1 MFDQVSL
8 LLSEEKG
15 GLFDIGASVPLIAIQ
30 FLALM
35 FILDNILY
43 SPLIEVINSRNTFIL
58 GNLSKASELV
68 ASASEIT
75 KKYEEELLVVRKTS
89 QQEIASSQKINKE
102 ILELELQTSQKYI
115 SDLLT
120 KIFEN
125 FAEKKQKVLQ
135 TLEGET
141 TALSNQILDKLFV

>member
-1 MFDQVSL
+1 MFDKVSL

-15 GLFDIGASVPLIAIQ
+15 GLFDIGASVPLIAVQ

-58 GNLSKASELV
+58 GNLSKASELI

-75 KKYEEELLVVRKTS
+75 KKYEEELLVVRKSAQQDLATS
-89 QQEIASSQKINKE
+89 QKSNKE

-115 SDLLT
+115 NDLVT
-120 KIFEN
+120 KIFAD
-125 FAEKKQKVLQ
+125 FGAKKEKVLV
-135 TLEGET
+135 TLESET

>member
-125 FAEKKQKVLQ
+125 FAEKKTKSP
-135 TLEGET
+135 
-141 TALSNQILDKLFV
+141 SNFRR

>member
-1 MFDQVSL
+1 MFDKVSL

-15 GLFDIGASVPLIAIQ
+15 GLFDIGASVPLIAVQ

-58 GNLSKASELV
+58 GNLSKASELI

-75 KKYEEELLVVRKTS
+75 KKYEEELLVVRKSAQQDLATS
-89 QQEIASSQKINKE
+89 QKSNKE

-115 SDLLT
+115 NELVT
-120 KIFEN
+120 KIFAD
-125 FAEKKQKVLQ
+125 FGAKKEKVLA
-135 TLEGET
+135 TLESET

>member
-75 KKYEEELLVVRKTS
+75 KKY
-89 QQEIASSQKINKE
+89 
-102 ILELELQTSQKYI
+102 
-115 SDLLT
+115 
-120 KIFEN
+120 
-125 FAEKKQKVLQ
+125 
-135 TLEGET
+135 
-141 TALSNQILDKLFV
+141 

>member
-1 MFDQVSL
+1 MFDKVSF

-15 GLFDIGASVPLIAIQ
+15 GLFDIGASVPLIAVQ

-58 GNLSKASELV
+58 GNLSKASELI

-75 KKYEEELLVVRKTS
+75 KKYEEELLVVRKSAQQDLATS
-89 QQEIASSQKINKE
+89 QKSNKE

-115 SDLLT
+115 NELVT
-120 KIFEN
+120 KIFAD
-125 FAEKKQKVLQ
+125 FGAKKEQVLA
-135 TLEGET
+135 TLESET

>member
-15 GLFDIGASVPLIAIQ
+15 GLFDLGASVPLVAVQ
-30 FLALM
+30 FLVLM

-58 GNLSKASELV
+58 GNLAKASELV

-75 KKYEEELLVVRKTS
+75 KKYEEELLVVRKS
-89 QQEIASSQKINKE
+89 AQLDIATSQKINKE

-115 SDLLT
+115 NDLLS
-120 KIFEN
+120 KIFED
-125 FAEKKQKVLQ
+125 FAAKKQKVLD

-141 TALSNQILDKLFV
+141 TELSNQILDKLFI

>member
-1 MFDQVSL
+1 MFDKVSF

-15 GLFDIGASVPLIAIQ
+15 GLFDIGASVPLIAVQ

-58 GNLSKASELV
+58 GNLSKASELI

-75 KKYEEELLVVRKTS
+75 KKYEEELLVVRKSAQQDLATS
-89 QQEIASSQKINKE
+89 QKSNKE

-115 SDLLT
+115 NDLVT
-120 KIFEN
+120 KIFAD
-125 FAEKKQKVLQ
+125 FGAKKEKVLV
-135 TLEGET
+135 TLESET

>member
-1 MFDQVSL
+1 MFDKVSF

-15 GLFDIGASVPLIAIQ
+15 GLFDIGASVPLIAVQ

-58 GNLSKASELV
+58 GNLSKASESI

-75 KKYEEELLVVRKTS
+75 KKYEEELLVVRKSAQQDLATS
-89 QQEIASSQKINKE
+89 QKSNKE

-115 SDLLT
+115 NELVT
-120 KIFEN
+120 KIFAD
-125 FAEKKQKVLQ
+125 FGAKKEKVLA
-135 TLEGET
+135 TLESET

>member
-8 LLSEEKG
+8 LLSEGKG
-15 GLFDIGASVPLIAIQ
+15 GLFDIGASVPLIAVQ

-75 KKYEEELLVVRKTS
+75 KKYEEELLVVRKNA
-89 QQEIASSQKINKE
+89 QLDIATSQKINKE

-115 SDLLT
+115 TDLLN
-120 KIFEN
+120 KMFEG
-125 FAEKKQKVLQ
+125 FEAKKQKVIVA
-135 TLEGET
+135 LEGET
-141 TALSNQILDKLFV
+141 TALSNQILDKLFI

>member
-1 MFDQVSL
+1 MFDKVSL
-8 LLSEEKG
+8 LLSEEAG
-15 GLFDIGASVPLIAIQ
+15 GLFDIGASVPLIAVQ
-30 FLALM
+30 FLVLM

-58 GNLSKASELV
+58 GNLSKASELI

-75 KKYEEELLVVRKTS
+75 KKYEEELLIVRKTA
-89 QQEIASSQKINKE
+89 QQDLATSQKINKE

-115 SDLLT
+115 NDLLT
-120 KIFEN
+120 KIFAD
-125 FAEKKQKVLQ
+125 FGAKKEKVLV

>member
-1 MFDQVSL
+1 MFDKVSL

-15 GLFDIGASVPLIAIQ
+15 GLFDIGASVPLIAVQ

-58 GNLSKASELV
+58 SNLSKASELI

-75 KKYEEELLVVRKTS
+75 KKYEEELLVVRKSAQQDLATS
-89 QQEIASSQKINKE
+89 QKSNKE

-115 SDLLT
+115 NDLVT
-120 KIFEN
+120 KIFAD
-125 FAEKKQKVLQ
+125 FGAKKEKVLV
-135 TLEGET
+135 TLESET

>member
-1 MFDQVSL
+1 
-8 LLSEEKG
+8 
-15 GLFDIGASVPLIAIQ
+15 
-30 FLALM
+30 
-35 FILDNILY
+35 
-43 SPLIEVINSRNTFIL
+43 
-58 GNLSKASELV
+58 
-68 ASASEIT
+68 
-75 KKYEEELLVVRKTS
+75 VRKTS

>member
-1 MFDQVSL
+1 MSYVKL
-8 LLSEEKG
+8 H
-15 GLFDIGASVPLIAIQ
+15 
-30 FLALM
+30 
-35 FILDNILY
+35 N
-43 SPLIEVINSRNTFIL
+43 
-58 GNLSKASELV
+58 
-68 ASASEIT
+68 
-75 KKYEEELLVVRKTS
+75 KKLRRHK
-89 QQEIASSQKINKE
+89 KINKE

>member
-89 QQEIASSQKINKE
+89 QQEIASSKKINKE

>member
-1 MFDQVSL
+1 MFDKVSF

-15 GLFDIGASVPLIAIQ
+15 GLFDIGASVPLIAVQ

-58 GNLSKASELV
+58 GNLSKASELI

-75 KKYEEELLVVRKTS
+75 KKYEEELLVVRKSAQQDLATS
-89 QQEIASSQKINKE
+89 QKSNKE

-115 SDLLT
+115 NELVT
-120 KIFEN
+120 KIFAD
-125 FAEKKQKVLQ
+125 FGAKKEKVLV
-135 TLEGET
+135 TLESET

>member
-1 MFDQVSL
+1 MFDKVSF

-15 GLFDIGASVPLIAIQ
+15 GLFDIGASVPLIAVQ

-58 GNLSKASELV
+58 GNLSKASELI

-75 KKYEEELLVVRKTS
+75 KKYEEELLVVRKSAQQDLATS
-89 QQEIASSQKINKE
+89 QKSNKE

-115 SDLLT
+115 NDLVT
-120 KIFEN
+120 KIFAD
-125 FAEKKQKVLQ
+125 FGAKKEKVLV

>member
-43 SPLIEVINSRNTFIL
+43 SPLIELINSRNTFIL

>member
-1 MFDQVSL
+1 MFDKVSF

-15 GLFDIGASVPLIAIQ
+15 GLFDIGASVPLIAVQ

-58 GNLSKASELV
+58 GNLSKASELI

-75 KKYEEELLVVRKTS
+75 KKYEEELLVVRKSAQQDLATS
-89 QQEIASSQKINKE
+89 QKSNKE

-115 SDLLT
+115 NELVT
-120 KIFEN
+120 KIFAD
-125 FAEKKQKVLQ
+125 FGAKKEKVLA
-135 TLEGET
+135 TLESET

>member
-1 MFDQVSL
+1 MFDKVSL
-8 LLSEEKG
+8 LLSEEAG
-15 GLFDIGASVPLIAIQ
+15 GLFDIGASVPLIAVQ

-58 GNLSKASELV
+58 GNLSKASELI

-75 KKYEEELLVVRKTS
+75 KKYEEELLVVRKTA
-89 QQEIASSQKINKE
+89 QQDLATSQKINKE

-115 SDLLT
+115 NDLLT
-120 KIFEN
+120 KIFAD
-125 FAEKKQKVLQ
+125 FSAKKEKVLV

>member
-1 MFDQVSL
+1 MFDKVSL

-15 GLFDIGASVPLIAIQ
+15 GLFDIGASVPLIAVQ

-58 GNLSKASELV
+58 GNLSKASELI

-75 KKYEEELLVVRKTS
+75 KKYEEELLVVRKSAQQDLATS
-89 QQEIASSQKINKE
+89 QKSNKE

-115 SDLLT
+115 NELVT
-120 KIFEN
+120 KIFAD
-125 FAEKKQKVLQ
+125 FGAKKEKVLV
-135 TLEGET
+135 TLESET

>member
-1 MFDQVSL
+1 MFDKVSL

-15 GLFDIGASVPLIAIQ
+15 GLFDIGASVPLIAVQ

-58 GNLSKASELV
+58 GNLSKASELI

-75 KKYEEELLVVRKTS
+75 KKYEEELLVVRKSAQQDLATS
-89 QQEIASSQKINKE
+89 QKSNKE

-115 SDLLT
+115 NDLVT
-120 KIFEN
+120 KIFAD
-125 FAEKKQKVLQ
+125 FGAKKEKVLV

>member
-8 LLSEEKG
+8 LLSEGKG
-15 GLFDIGASVPLIAIQ
+15 GLFDIGASVPLIAVQ

-35 FILDNILY
+35 FILDQILY
-43 SPLIEVINSRNTFIL
+43 SPLIEVINSRNKTIL
-58 GNLSKASELV
+58 DNLSKASELV
-68 ASASEIT
+68 ASANEIT
-75 KKYEEELLVVRKTS
+75 KKYEEELLVVRKNAQTD
-89 QQEIASSQKINKE
+89 IAASQKVNKE

-115 SDLLT
+115 NDLLT
-120 KIFEN
+120 KIFED
-125 FAEKKQKVLQ
+125 FAAKKQSVLI